1 MSCQREQT
9 SWPVNYDN
17 ACPRHLETWRLVYSA
32 RHTER
37 LRLSP
42 EARNLIPILATKQ
55 QRPGDVRLLTGAS
68 RR

>member
-9 SWPVNYDN
+9 SLPVNYDN
-17 ACPRHLETWRLVYSA
+17 ACPRHLETRRLVYSA

-37 LRLSP
+37 LRLSSK
-42 EARNLIPILATKQ
+42 ARNLNLILATKL
-55 QRPGDVRLLTGAS
+55 PLPEDVRLPIGEL